1 MVASTQPLVSHAEL
15 QKHNRKWIV
24 EANNSNLCAVR
35 VLEYFDIYIPGSGL
49 IDDLPV
55 ITI

>member
-1 MVASTQPLVSHAEL
+1 MVASTQPLISRAEL
-15 QKHNRKWIV
+15 QEHNRKWIV

-35 VLEYFDIYIPGSGL
+35 VLGYFDIYIPGSGL